1 MADPRIRELA
11 ELLVNRSLDVQP
23 GWQVLIRTTPLAR
36 PLLTE
41 VAKAIARRE
50 AYALVRMTW
59 NERSRVDL
67 DWAREAPLELLAKLP
82 EIEAYSVEHEDARLT
97 IIAPE
102 DLHAGADLEPE
113 RRRLIQRSQERS
125 AERGRTLDV
134 RWAVTQFPTEASAAE
149 AGMTLAEF
157 EDYVYG
163 ACLRDWDAEYER
175 LRRYAERFD
184 RASEV
189 RIVGPETDLTLSIEG
204 REATIDHGLRNM
216 PAGEFF
222 FGPVEDSA
230 EGVVTFA
237 EFPSIYQGRD
247 VAGARLEFRGGVIV
261 AASATDGE
269 DHLLAVLDT
278 DEGARRLGELGIG
291 CNPGI
296 TRHMRNTLF
305 DEKID
310 GTIHLAVGA
319 SYTFTGA
326 TNKSAIHWD
335 LVKDLRSGGEL
346 WCDGEL
352 VQRDGQLAHLATS
365 RRSVRPASGSATT
378 IPAMISAQ
386 PAQPTAP
393 RRSPA
398 SQKPKMPGED
408 GLHRERERGSRRAR
422 PPLRPRL
429 DEEGR
434 ARSRRCP

>member
-1 MADPRIRELA
+1 MSDPRIRELA

-23 GWQVLIRTTPLAR
+23 GWQVTIRTTPLAR
-36 PLLTE
+36 PLVTE
-41 VAKAIARRE
+41 LAKAIARRE
-50 AYALVRMTW
+50 AYALVRLTW
-59 NERSRVDL
+59 NERFRMDL
-67 DWAREAPLELLAKLP
+67 DWAQEAPLELLATLP
-82 EIEAYSVEHEDARLT
+82 EIEAHAVEAEDARLT

-113 RRRLIQRSQERS
+113 RRRLIQRSQERA
-125 AERGRTLDV
+125 AERGRTLNV
-134 RWAVTQFPTEASAAE
+134 RWAVTQFPTEASAQE
-149 AGMTLAEF
+149 AGMTLPEF

-163 ACLRDWDAEYER
+163 ACLRDWDAEHER
-175 LRRYAERFD
+175 MRRYAERFD

-189 RIVGPETDLTLSIEG
+189 RIVGRETDLTLSIEG

-222 FGPVEDSA
+222 LGPVEDSA

-247 VAGARLEFRGGVIV
+247 VAGARLVFERGLVV
-261 AASATDGE
+261 DASATEGE
-269 DHLLAVLDT
+269 DALLAALET

-326 TNKSAIHWD
+326 SNKSAIHWD

-352 VQRDGQLAHLATS
+352 VQRDGDWL
-365 RRSVRPASGSATT
+365 V
-378 IPAMISAQ
+378 
-386 PAQPTAP
+386 
-393 RRSPA
+393 
-398 SQKPKMPGED
+398 
-408 GLHRERERGSRRAR
+408 
-422 PPLRPRL
+422 
-429 DEEGR
+429 
-434 ARSRRCP
+434 

>member
-1 MADPRIRELA
+1 MNDPRIRQLA

-23 GWQVLIRTTPLAR
+23 GWQVVIRTTPLAR

-41 VAKAIARRE
+41 VAKAVARRE

-82 EIEAYSVEHEDARLT
+82 AIEAYSVEHEDARLT
-97 IIAPE
+97 ILAPE

-113 RRRLIQRSQERS
+113 RRRLMQRSQERS

-134 RWAVTQFPTEASAAE
+134 RWAVTQFPTEASAQE
-149 AGMTLAEF
+149 AGMTLAQF

-163 ACLRDWDAEYER
+163 ACLRDWDAEHER
-175 LRRYAERFD
+175 MRRYAERFD
-184 RASEV
+184 GANEV
-189 RIVGPETDLTLSIEG
+189 RIVGRETDLTLSIEG

-247 VAGARLEFRGGVIV
+247 VAGARLVFEGGAIV
-261 AASATDGE
+261 DASAEEGD
-269 DHLLAVLDT
+269 DALLAALDT

-296 TRHMRNTLF
+296 TKHMRNTLF

-352 VQRDGQLAHLATS
+352 VQRDGRWL
-365 RRSVRPASGSATT
+365 
-378 IPAMISAQ
+378 I
-386 PAQPTAP
+386 
-393 RRSPA
+393 
-398 SQKPKMPGED
+398 
-408 GLHRERERGSRRAR
+408 
-422 PPLRPRL
+422 
-429 DEEGR
+429 
-434 ARSRRCP
+434 

>member
-1 MADPRIRELA
+1 VADPRIRRLA

-23 GWQVLIRTTPLAR
+23 GWQVVIRTTPLAR

-50 AYALVRMTW
+50 AYALVRMSW
-59 NERSRVDL
+59 YERWRVDL
-67 DWAREAPLELLAKLP
+67 EWAREAPLELLAKLP
-82 EIEAYSVEHEDARLT
+82 EIESYAVEQEDARLM

-125 AERGRTLDV
+125 AERGRSLDV
-134 RWAVTQFPTEASAAE
+134 RWAVTQFPTEASARE
-149 AGMTLAEF
+149 AGMTLPEF

-163 ACLRDWDAEYER
+163 ACLRDWDAEHER
-175 LRRYAERFD
+175 MRRYAERFD

-189 RIVGPETDLTLSIEG
+189 RIVGKDTDLTLSIEG
-204 REATIDHGLRNM
+204 RNATIDHGLRNV

-247 VAGARLEFRGGVIV
+247 VAGVRLVFEAGVIV
-261 AASATDGE
+261 EATAEEGE
-269 DHLLAVLDT
+269 DALLTALDT

-296 TRHMRNTLF
+296 QQHMRNTLF

-310 GTIHLAVGA
+310 GTVHLAVGA

-326 TNKSAIHWD
+326 SNTSAIHWD
-335 LVKDLRSGGEL
+335 LVKDLRPGGEL
-346 WCDGEL
+346 LLDGEV
-352 VQRDGQLAHLATS
+352 VQRDGAWL
-365 RRSVRPASGSATT
+365 
-378 IPAMISAQ
+378 I
-386 PAQPTAP
+386 
-393 RRSPA
+393 
-398 SQKPKMPGED
+398 
-408 GLHRERERGSRRAR
+408 
-422 PPLRPRL
+422 
-429 DEEGR
+429 
-434 ARSRRCP
+434 